1 MKVFIYHQFI
11 ANAAIAEHNE
21 RLAAANR
28 LGQHLQYLQDVYAWF
43 RGFETTDP
51 DEADFFFVPLFMA
64 GWQFANH
71 DPADFIGMCA
81 HVGRGRHVLLS
92 SGDVGQRGESR
103 HELKHAG
110 RAYEK
115 KYAWLDDR
123 FVLLA
128 LESTPLLHP
137 QDIAFL
143 PYAIRDIAPLHL
155 PRDLFASFMG
165 AMSYSLL
172 PREHIRGHVMLQLKA
187 RHAGDAAVLLGTP
200 EQVAADLGRKPS
212 YDEIMACSVF
222 TLCPAG
228 YGRWSFRFIEALL
241 HGSIPV
247 LLCDD
252 YVMPFADQIRWDDY
266 CIVVPEKD
274 ALATVDLLR
283 CLPVDGVTRL
293 QANILRDRAK
303 FLRPAVLAAIGH
315 QLERQVEREVATA

>member
-1 MKVFIYHQFI
+1 VKVFVYHQFI
-11 ANAAIAEHNE
+11 ANPAIAEHNE

-51 DEADFFFVPLFMA
+51 DEADLFFVPLFMA

-71 DPADFIGMCA
+71 DPADFIAMCA
-81 HVGRGRHVLLS
+81 HLGRGRHVLLS

-123 FVLLA
+123 FILLA
-128 LESTPLLHP
+128 LESTPLLHA
-137 QDIAFL
+137 QDVAFL
-143 PYAIRDIAPLHL
+143 PYAIRDIAPLNL

-165 AMSYSLL
+165 AMSYALL
-172 PREHIRGHVMLQLKA
+172 PPEHIRGHAMLRLQA
-187 RHAGDAAVLLGTP
+187 RHAGDARVMLGTP
-200 EQVAADLGRKPS
+200 QEVAAAQGRQLG
-212 YDEIMACSVF
+212 YDEVMARSVF

-252 YVMPFADQIRWDDY
+252 YVMPFADQFRWDDY
-266 CIVVPEKD
+266 SIVVPERD
-274 ALATVDLLR
+274 ALATIDMLR
-283 CLPVDGVTRL
+283 ALPAERVTAL
-293 QANILRDRAK
+293 QANILRDRAR
-303 FLRPAVLAAIGH
+303 FLRPAVLAAIGR
-315 QLERQVEREVATA
+315 QLEHRLEHEAVAA